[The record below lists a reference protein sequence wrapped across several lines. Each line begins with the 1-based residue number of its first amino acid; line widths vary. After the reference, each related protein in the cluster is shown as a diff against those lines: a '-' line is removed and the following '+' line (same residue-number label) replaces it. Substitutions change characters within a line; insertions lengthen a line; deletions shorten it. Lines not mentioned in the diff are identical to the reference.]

1 MAEAIV
7 KRLAGLVA
15 VLLLMTLVIFCLQ
28 QVVPADPARAAAGPN
43 APAAVV
49 EAKRKEM
56 GLDDPLLVRY
66 WRYLGSL
73 VQGDLGRSVRTRN
86 PVATDLGNALPASI
100 ELMVFALA
108 FGGLAGVWLGVV
120 QTLSRWRGPLRL
132 AMTAAG
138 SMPIFLTG
146 LLLTLL
152 FWFELGWM
160 PFGGRISVASPP
172 EGPTGLLT
180 IDGLLTGRPGVT
192 LNALW
197 HLAIPA
203 ICLALPVIVAIGRS
217 TNASLLGV
225 LRQNYIKT
233 ARSKGLSPR
242 RIVLGHAL
250 RNALS
255 APLAMFGLQFGL
267 MFGNLLII
275 ERIFSWPGV
284 GLYAVGAFASTD
296 LPAIL
301 GISLVFGAAYI
312 VLNML
317 IDFVQALVDPQIARA
332 A

>member
-1 MAEAIV
+1 MVEAAL
-7 KRLAGLVA
+7 KRLVGLVV
-15 VLLLMTLVIFCLQ
+15 VLLLMTLLIFCLQ
-28 QVVPADPARAAAGPN
+28 QVIPADPARAAAGPN

-49 EAKRKEM
+49 EAKRREM
-56 GLDDPLLVRY
+56 GLGDPLLVRY
-66 WRYLGSL
+66 WRYLGS
-73 VQGDLGRSVRTRN
+73 VVRGDLGKSVRTHN
-86 PVATDLGNALPASI
+86 PVSADLRGALPASV
-100 ELMVFALA
+100 ELMVSALA
-108 FGGLAGVWLGVV
+108 FGGVAGIWLGVV
-120 QTLSRWRGPLRL
+120 QTLSRWRGPLRF
-132 AMTAAG
+132 AVTAAA

-152 FWFELGWM
+152 FWFKLGWM
-160 PFGGRISVASPP
+160 PFGGRSSIADPP
-172 EGPTGLLT
+172 DGPTGLLT
-180 IDGLLTGRPGVT
+180 LDGLIAGRPAVT
-192 LNALW
+192 LDALW

-203 ICLALPVIVAIGRS
+203 LCLALPVIVAIGRS
-217 TNASLLGV
+217 THASLVGV

-242 RIVLGHAL
+242 RVVLGHAL

-284 GLYAVGAFASTD
+284 GLYAVGAFASND

-317 IDFVQALVDPQIARA
+317 IDIAQTLIDPQIAQA
-332 A
+332 